1 MLPASRLFYVQ
12 DEQYVTGAWMRRSD
26 DVQDEQ
32 YVTGAWMRRSDDV
45 QDERVVFCS
54 CKNDTSASLGGRMSL
69 THGRMDTQ
77 SIRCAHGA
85 GSAQE

>member
-1 MLPASRLFYVQ
+1 MLPASRLFY
-12 DEQYVTGAWMRRSD
+12 
-26 DVQDEQ
+26 VQDEQ

-69 THGRMDTQ
+69 T
-77 SIRCAHGA
+77 GA
-85 GSAQE
+85 WIPKAFAALMGQALRRSDYVQV